1 MATREASEPLVAELE
16 SSVFLGQPIM
26 TDTWIMRV
34 MKPSQLVQE
43 QRGANQERLR
53 KAPRPNILDKEMDLR
68 QSQKIRRADAAAASP
83 SAGGQQTTSRA
94 SAKARKARRSLSSSS
109 ESDNDRLCATIA
121 AEPVEGTK
129 DTSNPAKPATP
140 LTPSAQRL
148 GSAEAG
154 SRGDVDDGDMK
165 GSRRRVASVAIT
177 PQATVH
183 PNNPDPNKTENGRFS
198 FIPGDDNL
206 LSRNSQVEGQSTPRV
221 HEQVRLRHG

>member
-83 SAGGQQTTSRA
+83 RAGGQQTTSRA

-154 SRGDVDDGDMK
+154 SRGDVDDGDI
-165 GSRRRVASVAIT
+165 RRDQDAGWRVLPLRPKRRCIPTT
-177 PQATVH
+177 PT
-183 PNNPDPNKTENGRFS
+183 PTKRKTDAF
-198 FIPGDDNL
+198 P
-206 LSRNSQVEGQSTPRV
+206 LSRATITYSLET
-221 HEQVRLRHG
+221 VR